1 MNPPNPVFRHVM
13 KSILQS
19 FGRVTRAIRLALLFA
34 ASGAATAASLD
45 DYIFVYPNGSAEWVS
60 SGDFNGD
67 GLLDAVIVD
76 RTTGAYRIGYQSP
89 GGEHT
94 WITPRA
100 SGVAGVSGVAVG
112 HLLNPGAHGLAFT
125 APEANR

>member
-1 MNPPNPVFRHVM
+1 M
-13 KSILQS
+13 KSILQ
-19 FGRVTRAIRLALLFA
+19 FLRGATCVIHLTLLI
-34 ASGAATAASLD
+34 ASPCAATAASLD
-45 DYIFVYPNGSAEWVS
+45 DYLFVYPNGGAEWAS

-76 RTTGAYRIGYQSP
+76 RTTGAYRVGYQSP

-94 WITPRA
+94 WTTPRA

-112 HLLNPGAHGLAFT
+112 HL
-125 APEANR
+125 